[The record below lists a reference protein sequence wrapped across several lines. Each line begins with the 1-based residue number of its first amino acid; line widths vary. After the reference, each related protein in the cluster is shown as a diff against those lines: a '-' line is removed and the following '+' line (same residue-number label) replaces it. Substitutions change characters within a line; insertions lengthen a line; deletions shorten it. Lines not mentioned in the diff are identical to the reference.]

1 MTRPHLEFKDDHIPI
16 AYLITF
22 RGYGT
27 WLHGDSSSY
36 TTSYGTASGSDRMLA
51 LKLELLALLKGF
63 WINVG

>member
-27 WLHGDSSSY
+27 WLHV
-36 TTSYGTASGSDRMLA
+36 T
-51 LKLELLALLKGF
+51 LEAP
-63 WINVG
+63 